1 MYEADTVSTEGSICS
16 KLMVSFLSGM
26 NSMISSQIDDL
37 LLYALAVIV
46 EQYVATS
53 RLYRSFCFCVS
64 ARKKKKKDFTSFC
77 QPTQPIACANHG
89 NHVQF
94 IMKSRQSTT

>member
-16 KLMVSFLSGM
+16 KLMASFLSGM

-46 EQYVATS
+46 EQYVATL

-64 ARKKKKKDFTSFC
+64 ARHEC
-77 QPTQPIACANHG
+77 G
-89 NHVQF
+89 
-94 IMKSRQSTT
+94 RE